1 MAESKSITFKER
13 DTPDEKKSE
22 VPKGQ
27 GKPESDRSKAI
38 DQVKEQIGKQV
49 ADILSWVSTCN
60 SSFLEF
66 EKQLI
71 PKVYELGRLFILLFL
86 WVREENWQRN
96 HVEFEKGFKCQGL
109 KDRLICTI
117 FGKVR
122 YWRSYIYRGKNN
134 GGCYPLDIELG
145 LPLDGFSMLIR
156 SYAAR
161 LATKVS
167 YAQCV
172 TVLTTFLQW

>member
-1 MAESKSITFKER
+1 
-13 DTPDEKKSE
+13 
-22 VPKGQ
+22 
-27 GKPESDRSKAI
+27 
-38 DQVKEQIGKQV
+38 
-49 ADILSWVSTCN
+49 
-60 SSFLEF
+60 LEF

-96 HVEFEKGFKCQGL
+96 HVELEKGFKCQGL

-122 YWRSYIYRGKNN
+122 YCRSYIYRGKNN

-156 SYAAR
+156 SY
-161 LATKVS
+161 
-167 YAQCV
+167 
-172 TVLTTFLQW
+172 VLTPTINDQNRPELRAVSRAL